1 MQVCKLFLKIVKKNI
16 GLLILYFAIFTF
28 ITIFMISG
36 QNQSGSYNQEK
47 IATYVLVEEE
57 TEESKAFLSFLDE
70 YIKKV
75 DLNGEGSV
83 DDALFWD
90 DIDLYIY
97 IPKDFFE
104 KIIKDEEAFTMK
116 SAPDSLEATSVI
128 SSINTYL
135 NLVKENIHLGICTKE
150 DALSY
155 TKDIFISEEYVS
167 VSIKEKESTGLIR
180 GVYDMAIYV
189 VSSLLM
195 LIVGLVSF
203 NMRKLDINRRLRM
216 SPYPTAKRN
225 VMLAICYFL
234 ISVLFIGFVT
244 VIGICIF
251 PKQMNNRIWL
261 YILNIC
267 LFAVTMVFMALFI
280 SSLFK
285 SDMAYMCLA
294 NVLPLVAAFV
304 CGSFV
309 GIDLLPDATKAFGH
323 IFPNI
328 YIVLG
333 NQYIQTASSF
343 NFGEYL
349 GIVWPCFL
357 FIAIFIAGS
366 VLMTN
371 IIAKSDS

>member
-28 ITIFMISG
+28 ITIFIISG

-57 TEESKAFLSFLDE
+57 TEESKVFLSFLDE

-116 SAPDSLEATSVI
+116 SAPDSLGATSVI

-135 NLVKENIHLGICTKE
+135 NLVKENIRLGICSKE

-155 TKDIFISEEYVS
+155 TKDIFISEEYAS

-180 GVYDMAIYV
+180 GMYDMSIYV

-216 SPYPTAKRN
+216 SPYPTTKRN

-244 VIGICIF
+244 VIGMCIF
-251 PKQMNNRIWL
+251 PKQVNYRIWL

-309 GIDLLPDATKAFGH
+309 GIELLPDATKAFGH

-333 NQYIQTASSF
+333 NKYIQTASTF
-343 NFGEYL
+343 NFGAYL

-357 FIAIFIAGS
+357 FIAIFIIGS
-366 VLMTN
+366 ILVTN
-371 IIAKSDS
+371 RISKSES